1 MCEADHRISAFR
13 ATDLAEAHDDDG
25 EDRAGSSLLSALRS
39 DDAVGISAV
48 VARWYGGVNIGKARF
63 QHIKER
69 VHAALRSVG
78 QKPGV
83 PIEALWQTLDGRVL
97 GGTSVALSVEDR
109 RARAAAAAEC
119 RMGAGAHVLSV
130 SCGARRPAH
139 QPAAGGAL
147 TTQPVVAGDEGDGGS
162 RQGTLS
168 ADLAVVT
175 GSARLYAEPCAEPPS
190 LERSQLVCPCC
201 TLHNLSGTV
210 TCEACGSVLPSAP
223 ASNANSAREVVEL
236 LSDSD

>member
-1 MCEADHRISAFR
+1 MRGADHRISAFR

-119 RMGAGAHVLSV
+119 RMGAGTHVPTA
-130 SCGARRPAH
+130 SCSARQPAH
-139 QPAAGGAL
+139 EPAAGGAL
-147 TTQPVVAGDEGDGGS
+147 TTKPVVAGDEGDGES

-168 ADLAVVT
+168 ADLAAVA
-175 GSARLYAEPCAEPPS
+175 GSARLFAEPPS

-223 ASNANSAREVVEL
+223 ASNANSASEVVEL